1 MSVHRPYPSKP
12 IDTTEAGVHTRSLV
26 SEAIGALTLLAA
38 GDASSA
44 DSALKRVMIAA
55 GDARAALQP
64 ALAPDPK
71 AQVDQAL
78 QEWST

>member
-1 MSVHRPYPSKP
+1 MHRPYPPQP

-26 SEAIGALTLLAA
+26 SEAIGALTMLAA

-44 DSALKRVMIAA
+44 DSAVKRVMIAA

-64 ALAPDPK
+64 SLTPDPK
-71 AQVDQAL
+71 AQVDKAL
-78 QEWST
+78 QEWTT